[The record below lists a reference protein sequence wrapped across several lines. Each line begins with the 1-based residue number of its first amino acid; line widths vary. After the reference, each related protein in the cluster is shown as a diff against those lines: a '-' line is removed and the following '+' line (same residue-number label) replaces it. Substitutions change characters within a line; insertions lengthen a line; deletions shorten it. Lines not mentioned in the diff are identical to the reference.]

1 MLCYANKKY
10 GFHFARTSRYINNI
24 RSLNNNSSV
33 LSIYRQNKLFSTTKI
48 IANNIL
54 TTEKNQT
61 MKKRRN
67 KTSSNNSDLN
77 RINSKLTQQLKALDE
92 MTKQVKDHIKIKEE
106 EKSRENAIKDSSLG
120 ITGEDIQNDQ
130 LNEKDIDDVFK
141 ALGISGNNDN
151 HNDINDIKLLD
162 NKENK
167 EEGKKPINIDLNN
180 QNELMTL
187 FPSPKPYVKLPD
199 SINSILTP
207 QVLSNITQEENANW
221 EPVIDSLLKS
231 SICDPSIPSDI
242 TQSEFTGFDFHQL
255 ITIIPRKQKSLI
267 VEKLHELAI
276 LSGIIFENI
285 YVINDLLA
293 LCNLLPKEKADILV
307 NTLIQD
313 INLNFNENE
322 LNDDNDNKELIK
334 ANITTKAILL
344 NHYARLTNI
353 EKVKEYINELNKLPD
368 NKNPMKNT
376 PVIYTSI
383 MQMYMRLDN
392 YELAKE
398 TFDTMKFLSMST
410 SPSPRTYTSMI
421 LLDTLNN
428 NIEHGISV
436 YEEMIEKDIKIEPDT
451 LLALAKGCGARK
463 GMISKGWDFI
473 IKYYEN
479 GFIVDSQVMEIMMYL
494 AYVDGDLAFV
504 RGIWMNICE
513 TNTKLNGKI
522 ELPHPKCTKWLFN
535 TYYKIGDIIEN
546 KKNNKDN
553 NHIPIG
559 LIDNRVKSIRMK
571 VLELVN
577 FEFNDNAP
585 PFLPI
590 IEFDGFNL
598 NLVLNE
604 TKAIWKYLIL
614 NVNNKKYFSE
624 SLIEAYLYVI
634 GRYDKL
640 ENFIKEWDELTIFD
654 KEGIKE
660 MDITIEEPEDNN
672 NIEED
677 NENKNIVKIDTNE
690 KQLNSFINP
699 ILRTDR
705 LYNMCMHIA
714 RNQGNL
720 SFAQKIWIERGKYR
734 KCNHFQRLSITKQ
747 DEADFKFARLMLSV
761 LTHLGNVGDAY
772 KLVLSSQNRFVWTK
786 YHLKSLLML
795 CERLGYVTFGKELMK
810 VIKRGDKW
818 TRRQRRN
825 K

>member
-1 MLCYANKKY
+1 MFFYANRGY
-10 GFHFARTSRYINNI
+10 GFYFVKTSKNFNNI
-24 RSLNNNSSV
+24 RSFNKISSR
-33 LSIYRQNKLFSTTKI
+33 LSNYEQEKLFSTARI
-48 IANNIL
+48 ISNSIL
-54 TTEKNQT
+54 SSEKNKT
-61 MKKRRN
+61 IRKRRN
-67 KTSSNNSDLN
+67 SNNSDLN

-92 MTKQVKDHIKIKEE
+92 MTKQVKNHIKIKEE
-106 EKSRENAIKDSSLG
+106 EKSIENAIKESSVG
-120 ITGEDIQNDQ
+120 ISGEDIQSDQ
-130 LNEKDIDDVFK
+130 YIEKDIDDVFK
-141 ALGISGNNDN
+141 TLGISENNEN
-151 HNDINDIKLLD
+151 ESNDIKLLNNKQDDRNIID
-162 NKENK
+162 NNKSNENNVKVEKE
-167 EEGKKPINIDLNN
+167 INIDLNN

-187 FPSPKPYVKLPD
+187 FPSPKSYVKLPD
-199 SINSILTP
+199 SINSVLTA
-207 QVLSNITQEENANW
+207 QVLSNITQKENANW

-231 SICDPSIPSDI
+231 SICDPTIPTEI

-255 ITIIPRKQKSLI
+255 VTIIPRNQKSLI
-267 VEKLHELAI
+267 VEKLHELAL

-293 LCNLLPKEKADILV
+293 LCNLLPKEKANILV
-307 NTLIQD
+307 NTIIKD
-313 INLNFNENE
+313 IDLNFSENE
-322 LNDDNDNKELIK
+322 LKDENNKEEELIK
-334 ANITTKAILL
+334 ANTTTKAILL
-344 NHYARLTNI
+344 NHYARLLNI

-383 MQMYMRLDN
+383 MQMYMRLEN

-410 SPSPRTYTSMI
+410 SPSSRTYTSMI

-436 YEEMIEKDIKIEPDT
+436 YDEMIEKGIKIEPNA

-463 GMISKGWDFI
+463 GMISQGWDFI

-494 AYVDGDLAFV
+494 AYVDGDLSFV

-513 TNTKLNGKI
+513 TNTKLFGKI
-522 ELPHPKCTKWLFN
+522 ELPHPKCSKWLFN

-546 KKNNKDN
+546 KKNNKKDY
-553 NHIPIG
+553 IPIG
-559 LIDNRVKSIRMK
+559 LIDNRVKSIRRK

-590 IEFDGFNL
+590 IEFDGL
-598 NLVLNE
+598 NSQLLLNE
-604 TKAIWKYLIL
+604 AKAIWKYLIL
-614 NVNNKKYFSE
+614 NNNNNKYISE

-640 ENFIKEWDELTIFD
+640 DVFIKEWDKLTIFD

-660 MDITIEEPEDNN
+660 MDITIEEPDFINKVDNN
-672 NIEED
+672 
-677 NENKNIVKIDTNE
+677 E
-690 KQLNSFINP
+690 KSINSFINP

-714 RNQGNL
+714 RNQGSL

-734 KCNHFQRLSITKQ
+734 KCDNFQKLSITKQ

-795 CERLGYVTFGKELMK
+795 CERLGFVTFGKELMK
-810 VIKRGDKW
+810 VIRKGDKW
-818 TRRQRRN
+818 TRRQRRS